1 MKKLLLIFLLLS
13 CSVFA
18 QDWQTESSVMQLLQE
33 LVKVRANRVDQSQKG
48 WVIVDVPS
56 EYKRYF
62 FVSNTKDPAFPAMF
76 KRSVVKKDDSI
87 VMHTEVTCEG
97 NKEACDSYLEAFHKQ
112 DKEIQKSFQ

>member
-1 MKKLLLIFLLLS
+1 MKKTLLLFSLIS

-33 LVKVRANRVDQSQKG
+33 LVKVRANRVDQSQTG

-56 EYKRYF
+56 EYTRYF

-76 KRSVVKKDDSI
+76 KRSVVEKDSSI
-87 VMHTEVTCEG
+87 TMQTEVTCEG
-97 NKEACDSYLEAFHKQ
+97 DRGACDNYLDVFQNQ
-112 DKEIQKSFQ
+112 DKEMQKSFQ